1 MSEVN
6 MAETSIGD
14 FRVAFERGVLTI
26 THHDRP
32 ESAVTMNEDGVEKLI
47 DLVCG
52 HDESD
57 SNQRQAFRVSLWDS
71 CGLTTTVHHGGCEIE
86 AIPTSISLS
95 GVFVELPEPLEVG
108 LSVGAQVDVTLDLD
122 TDHETLVSIVRRR
135 RGSGCG
141 LFFPAS
147 MKDEELNPPAT
158 LARIVKN
165 LQRRWLARRIRSGW

>member
-1 MSEVN
+1 
-6 MAETSIGD
+6 MAETNIGD
-14 FRVAFERGVLTI
+14 VRVTFERGVLTI
-26 THHDRP
+26 SHRDRS
-32 ESAVTMNEDGVEKLI
+32 ESTITLDEDGVEKLI

-52 HDESD
+52 HDESE
-57 SNQRQAFRVSLWDS
+57 SNRRHAFRVSLWNS
-71 CGLTTTVHHGGCEIE
+71 CGLMTTVHHGECEFE

-95 GVFVELPEPLEVG
+95 GVFVELPEPLEFE

-122 TDHETLVSIVRRR
+122 TDRETLEAIVRRR

-147 MKDEELNPPAT
+147 MKDEELDPPAT
-158 LARIVKN
+158 LARIVMN